1 MVNKSPSIRHYAATE
16 QLERKDNQDYY
27 FTDEKSQLY
36 LVADGMGGLEGGA
49 YASKFASELTL
60 KLIRSIDSL
69 FSSDGE
75 PMKDISIQPDDLE
88 DSPNDDYE
96 EILQTMIKEI
106 HDGLIDET
114 DRMAFEKMGCTLV
127 LVLLRNKKA
136 YVLNVGDS
144 PCYLYSEQTLRQVT
158 RSHSKVDQM
167 VRDGEIT
174 KEEAKVHPKRN
185 VITRCLGG
193 QKDKAKADI
202 HVMPYYK
209 NDRFF
214 LCTDGVTKVL
224 SDEEIESFLKIKD
237 SKKAIDQMMAAIKK
251 APPERSST
259 SGRIILK
266 DNATAMIVDVVS
278 LEEKKTKKTKSLSST
293 KGNIGEQTFID

>member
-1 MVNKSPSIRHYAATE
+1 MVNKSPSIRCYASTE

-27 FTDEKSQLY
+27 FIDEKAKLY

-49 YASKFASELTL
+49 YASKFASELTF
-60 KLIRSIDSL
+60 KLIKTIDALFSDTGETKDITIFPTDSGDASID
-69 FSSDGE
+69 E
-75 PMKDISIQPDDLE
+75 
-88 DSPNDDYE
+88 YE
-96 EILQTMIKEI
+96 EILQTVVKEI
-106 HDGLIDET
+106 HEGLVDET
-114 DRMAFEKMGCTLV
+114 DRLAFKKMGCTLV
-127 LVLLRNKKA
+127 LVLFRGKKA

-144 PCYLYSEQTLRQVT
+144 PCYLYSEQTLRQLT

-185 VITRCLGG
+185 IITRSLGG
-193 QKDKAKADI
+193 GKDKAIADI
-202 HVMPYYK
+202 YVMSYYK

-224 SDEEIESFLKIKD
+224 SDDKIESFLKIKN
-237 SKKAIDQMMAAIKK
+237 SKEAIDQMMDTIKA

-259 SGRIILK
+259 SGKIIAK
-266 DNATAMIVDVVS
+266 DNATAMIVDVVN
-278 LEEKKTKKTKSLSST
+278 LEEKKTKKTAGTRIKHR
-293 KGNIGEQTFID
+293 NIEEQTLID